1 MLSPFL
7 AERVILTSG
16 SVSMT
21 FPLEKLLLL
30 LRDCA
35 APGSCDGRSITDF
48 SWTTS
53 QGGHEGS

>member
-7 AERVILTSG
+7 AELLILTSG

-21 FPLEKLLLL
+21 FPLEKPLLL
-30 LRDCA
+30 LRDRSA
-35 APGSCDGRSITDF
+35 LGSCDGGSITDS